1 MRMRYQRWLTGPVA
15 ALMIFVPSTVGAA
28 TRMEKP
34 PVKISDRIEIE
45 QNLKDHVEQ
54 LATTIGERNLWHF
67 DRLEQAARY
76 IEEQLKECGYEPQA
90 ESYEVEGKTCRNIF
104 VEKKGV
110 ERPGEIVLIGAHY
123 DTVPG
128 SPGAN
133 DNASG
138 VAALLEIAHLL
149 AEVETRRT
157 LRLVAFV
164 NEEPPFFQTDR
175 MGSRVHARR
184 SVQRGDNIVAM
195 ISLETI
201 GYYSD
206 EKGSQD
212 FPSQVLRPFYPDSG
226 NFLAFVG
233 NLGSRRAVDNAI
245 EAFRRHCEFPAE
257 ALIAPGWL
265 TGVDWSDHWSFWEED
280 YPALMVTDTAPFR
293 YPHYHSASDTPDKL
307 DYNSLS
313 RVTKGLAGM
322 ALDLSEQSEH

>member
-1 MRMRYQRWLTGPVA
+1 M
-15 ALMIFVPSTVGAA
+15 
-28 TRMEKP
+28 
-34 PVKISDRIEIE
+34 KISDRIEIE

-67 DRLEQAARY
+67 DRLEQTARY
-76 IEEQLKECGYEPQA
+76 VEEQMRKSGYEPQA
-90 ESYEVEGKTCRNIF
+90 ESYEVEGKTCRNI
-104 VEKKGV
+104 VIEKKGV

-175 MGSRVHARR
+175 MGSRLHARR

-293 YPHYHSASDTPDKL
+293 YPHYHSSSDTADKL

-322 ALDLSEQSEH
+322 ALDLSE

>member
-1 MRMRYQRWLTGPVA
+1 MRYQRWLMGPVA
-15 ALMIFVPSTVGAA
+15 ALMIFVPSTAA
-28 TRMEKP
+28 ASRVEKP
-34 PVKISDRIEIE
+34 SVKISERIEIE
-45 QNLKDHVEQ
+45 QHLKDHVEQ

-76 IEEQLKECGYEPQA
+76 VEEQMTKSGYEPHA
-90 ESYEVEGKTCRNIF
+90 EFYEVEGKTCRNI
-104 VEKKGV
+104 VIEKKGI
-110 ERPGEIVLIGAHY
+110 ERAGEIVLIGAHY

-138 VAALLEIAHLL
+138 VAALLEIARLL
-149 AEVETRRT
+149 AGVETRRT

-184 SVQRGDNIVAM
+184 SAQRGDNFVAM

-201 GYYSD
+201 GYYSE

-212 FPSQVLRPFYPDSG
+212 FPSPVLRPFYPDSG

-245 EAFRRHCEFPAE
+245 EAFRRHCDFPAE

-293 YPHYHSASDTPDKL
+293 YPHYHSASDTADKL
-307 DYNSLS
+307 EYPSLT
-313 RVTKGLAGM
+313 RVTKGLAAM
-322 ALDLSEQSEH
+322 ALGLSEQAGQ